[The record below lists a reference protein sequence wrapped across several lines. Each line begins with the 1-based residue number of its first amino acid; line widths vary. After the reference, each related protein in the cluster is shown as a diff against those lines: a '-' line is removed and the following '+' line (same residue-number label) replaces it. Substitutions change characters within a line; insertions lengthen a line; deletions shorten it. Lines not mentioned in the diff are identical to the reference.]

1 MDFWS
6 KSFGFF
12 LSLGAMGFYL
22 VFLLIFFIIDS
33 YTVPKILA
41 RLIARVK
48 RLELKGFK
56 QKEAKKLT
64 VYRDEKGKIVF
75 IRHDKKKDHTGEKAA
90 SQADEDK
97 KGGDK
102 KDDVEVEQVVELKKG
117 ALNGDYEGK
126 SGKKYADE
134 ENVAEA
140 FLTPGKNGK
149 SGKKGDKTDSKLL
162 GQSTG
167 KKFKENEDNMAE
179 EVGDKKSKKNGPG
192 DDSKKKKK
200 DEGEELGYYN
210 EYGEWIEANED
221 ADAENNYGE
230 EEEQE
235 EPEEDLDA
243 IEAQKRAKDDL
254 IE

>member
-1 MDFWS
+1 MDYWS

-22 VFLLIFFIIDS
+22 VFLLIFFIIDA

-75 IRHDKKKDHTGEKAA
+75 IRHDKKKDHTGEKSQ
-90 SQADEDK
+90 SQADEKGEKGQK
-97 KGGDK
+97 KSEG
-102 KDDVEVEQVVELKKG
+102 VEVEQVVELKKG
-117 ALNGDYEGK
+117 ALNGDFEGK

-162 GQSTG
+162 
-167 KKFKENEDNMAE
+167 A
-179 EVGDKKSKKNGPG
+179 
-192 DDSKKKKK
+192 
-200 DEGEELGYYN
+200 
-210 EYGEWIEANED
+210 
-221 ADAENNYGE
+221 
-230 EEEQE
+230 
-235 EPEEDLDA
+235 
-243 IEAQKRAKDDL
+243 
-254 IE
+254 